1 VTYPYGT
8 VIETKGSDTRRLRT
22 LTRRSALRDM
32 AGPASKLSGLSLSGG
47 WTATKELSGTSDT
60 GGSFS
65 HGYQVIHTDG
75 RKAFLKALDYSRA
88 LRSLDPPAA
97 LQALTS
103 AYIFERNLLQT
114 CKSRRMDR
122 VVQSVESGYVIVD
135 NSQLGRVD
143 YLILEMADCDV
154 RSFLSASAKIDLAWT
169 LRSLHHIATGIHQ
182 LHSANIAHQDVKPS
196 NVLVFGESITKIADL
211 GSASQ
216 RGTLC
221 PRDDRD
227 FAGDPA
233 YAPPELLYGHM
244 DPEWSNRRLGCDAYF
259 LGSMIVFMFTG
270 LNSTSLLLSNMAAD
284 HRPRKWNG
292 TYKEVL
298 PYLKN
303 AFGIALES
311 FAMTIPSEPFRTEL
325 KSLVN
330 YLCEPDLLLRGHPHN
345 RVGYA
350 ARFSLER
357 FVSKLD
363 LLARRAEY
371 SIR

>member
-1 VTYPYGT
+1 MG
-8 VIETKGSDTRRLRT
+8 
-22 LTRRSALRDM
+22 
-32 AGPASKLSGLSLSGG
+32 GPASKLSGLSLSGG
-47 WTATKELSGTSDT
+47 WTAGKELSGTSDT
-60 GGSFS
+60 GGNFS
-65 HGYQVIHTDG
+65 YGYLVAHTDG

-88 LRSLDPPAA
+88 LGSDDPPAA

-103 AYIFERNLLQT
+103 AYLFERNLLQT

-122 VVQSVESGYVIVD
+122 VVQSVESGHVIVD
-135 NSQLGRVD
+135 HSQLGRVD

-154 RSFLSASAKIDLAWT
+154 RSFLNASAKIDLAWM

-196 NVLVFGESITKIADL
+196 NVLVFGEAITKIADL

-244 DPEWSNRRLGCDAYF
+244 DPEWSNRRLGCDAYL
-259 LGSMIVFMFTG
+259 LGSMVVFMFTG
-270 LNSTSLLLSNMAAD
+270 LNATSLLLSNMASD
-284 HRPRKWNG
+284 LRPGKWHG

-303 AFGIALES
+303 AFGVALES
-311 FAMTIPSEPFRTEL
+311 FAETVPDEPLRTEL
-325 KSLVN
+325 KLLVT
-330 YLCEPDLLLRGHPHN
+330 YLCEPDLSLRGHPHN
-345 RVGYA
+345 RVGHA

-371 SIR
+371 SIK